1 MKLEIIFLFFVASE
15 TRGQE
20 SLVFDAVKKC
30 LPNEKIANLKL
41 ILDKIDSDETLN
53 LLLDTF
59 LNNTKI
65 FVSSAR

>member
-1 MKLEIIFLFFVASE
+1 MKLEIIFLFFIASE

-20 SLVFDAVKKC
+20 SLVLNAVEKC

-41 ILDKIDSDETLN
+41 ILDKIDSDETFH

-59 LNNTKI
+59 LNNTDI
-65 FVSSAR
+65 FVSSER